1 MQENTIKR
9 NLSLEERNITKSEVT
24 LIEGGVMVSR
34 LLSSVLYYVEIGF
47 DLEVVQLK
55 FYFELNDDEF
65 KRYSVNRMRELKMDF

>member
-9 NLSLEERNITKSEVT
+9 NLSLEERNITRSEVT